1 MIVEKSKN
9 GILVSK
15 FLNKIMTDER
25 LLEEKKID
33 MLESVAE

>member
-25 LLEEKKID
+25 LLEKKIE
-33 MLESVAE
+33 MLESAAE